1 MLKVQQKLLC
11 KFILAISE
19 QRYLLLLPQ
28 CLGQDKINYLCMQGE
43 TREHLSQSLLHF
55 RSLPVNGV

>member
-28 CLGQDKINYLCMQGE
+28 CQDKINYLCMQGE
-43 TREHLSQSLLHF
+43 TF
-55 RSLPVNGV
+55 RSLPVNGI